1 MVVASEG
8 GSLVTD
14 AVMSRGVDRLA
25 FVVDEPPG
33 QGILCLCREEVPGEG
48 AQRMLRT
55 ENLEVLKEQ
64 VAGYPEPTLSVYLN
78 VNPANAENRG
88 KAYVI
93 RLKDALKE
101 HGVLKVLAERVLDYA
116 EAEQPRMRTLVLF
129 ATPDGPFEVYWLRT
143 ELPEEVRWG
152 EPYVA
157 PLELAI
163 DEYEPTGVALLDA
176 KRFRFL
182 LTSLGEIEE
191 ELKAANVFSTA
202 GWREVTISPSMAHP
216 GSGTAKDLFERRL
229 EEWTRRF
236 YKEVGEELRR
246 LVEKFEVG
254 RLILAGPDERT
265 VAFSSA
271 LPRGIRE
278 LVAVRVHLPLGTPEG
293 EVIKRISEVAEQLE
307 REQEK
312 QLLAEVGERGVR
324 DLEATLRALAE
335 GRVYLLA
342 APWPLS
348 GEVRWCDSCAL
359 ASAAQ
364 AREEKDCPYCGAP
377 TRRRFLA
384 DALVELATTRGAR
397 IEFVRGE
404 NADALRRDF
413 GGLAGLTRF

>member
-1 MVVASEG
+1 
-8 GSLVTD
+8 
-14 AVMSRGVDRLA
+14 
-25 FVVDEPPG
+25 
-33 QGILCLCREEVPGEG
+33 
-48 AQRMLRT
+48 MLST
-55 ENLEVLKEQ
+55 EDLEILKER

-78 VNPANAENRG
+78 VNPASPENQG
-88 KAYVI
+88 KAYAI

-101 HGVLKVLAERVLDYA
+101 HGVPKALAERVLDHV
-116 EAEQPRMRTLVLF
+116 EAEQPRMRALVLF

-176 KRFRFL
+176 KRFRFF

-191 ELKAANVFSTA
+191 EMRAANVFSTA
-202 GWREVTISPSMAHP
+202 GWREITISPSMARP
-216 GSGTAKDLFERRL
+216 GGGTARDLFERRL

-236 YKEVGEELRR
+236 YKEVGKELRR
-246 LVEKFEVG
+246 LVERVG
-254 RLILAGPDERT
+254 VRRVILAGPDERT
-265 VAFSSA
+265 AAFRSA
-271 LPRGIRE
+271 LPRE
-278 LVAVRVHLPLGTPEG
+278 LKKLVAARVHLPLGTPEG
-293 EVIKRISEVAEQLE
+293 EVIKRISEVEEQLE

-312 QLLAEVGERGVR
+312 RLLAEVGERGVK

-335 GRVYLLA
+335 GRVYLLV

-348 GEVRWCDSCAL
+348 GEVRWCDSCASV
-359 ASAAQ
+359 ADVTQ
-364 AREEKDCPYCGAP
+364 AREECPYCGGP
-377 TRRRFLA
+377 TRRRLLA
-384 DALVELATTRGAR
+384 DALVELATARDAR

-413 GGLAGLTRF
+413 GGLAGLSRF